1 MRALHKLAVALVGVA
16 LVAAGC
22 VGGDD
27 PEQDLPCEFY
37 FEQRETGVDVTIPA
51 ECEPDGSEG
60 SGAEGSAVTTFMHV
74 HGLEVPAWAPDGVFL
89 STHEGLIRI
98 DAEGE
103 WRHVSEERHDFMGF
117 SAHPSEENVLFS
129 SGHPAPGSALVNPLG
144 FMVSTDGGRTWTVQA
159 LEGRADFHAMAVGG
173 DGQAVYGWTSAGDAG
188 LHRSVDG
195 GQAWERVPA
204 SDLEGAGGAIALAV
218 HPTGG
223 DEVWAGTQA
232 GLMRS
237 RDGGRS
243 WETVAGEIPVTAVS
257 IDPADPDRMLAYAPS
272 PGEGLLESTDGGAT
286 WSPLGWVLDDDAVGH
301 LAVHPADPGLL
312 YAGTFN
318 ASLYRSDDGGRT
330 WETLARAGERVA
342 A

>member
-1 MRALHKLAVALVGVA
+1 MLTLHKLVVSLVGVA

-27 PEQDLPCEFY
+27 
-37 FEQRETGVDVTIPA
+37 
-51 ECEPDGSEG
+51 
-60 SGAEGSAVTTFMHV
+60 SGAQGNGSAVTTFMHV

-89 STHEGLIRI
+89 STHEGLVRI
-98 DAEGE
+98 DPEGE

-129 SGHPAPGSALVNPLG
+129 SGHPAPESELTNPLG
-144 FMVSTDGGRTWTVQA
+144 FMVSTDSGRTWTVQA

-173 DGQAVYGWTSAGDAG
+173 DGQAIYGWTSAGDAG

-195 GQAWERVPA
+195 GQEWERVPA
-204 SDLEGAGGAIALAV
+204 TDLETAGGAIALAV
-218 HPTGG
+218 HPTDG
-223 DEVWAGTQA
+223 DDVWAGTQA
-232 GLMRS
+232 GLMHS

-243 WETVAGEIPVTAVS
+243 WETVAREIPVTTVS
-257 IDPADPDRMLAYAPS
+257 IDPSDPDRMLAYAPPS
-272 PGEGLLESTDGGAT
+272 GEGLLESTDGGAT
-286 WSPLGWVLDDDAVGH
+286 WSPLGWQLDDDAVGH
-301 LAVHPADPGLL
+301 LAIHPTDPDLL
-312 YAGTFN
+312 YAGTFD

-342 A
+342 S